1 MLQKVK
7 EEDTKSNSS
16 DSKTYSL
23 VITGTQIQSITTENA
38 AITITGTADFRMQGD
53 LTSCSNWVIPDLKQ
67 PVSGCFVID
76 DNTKLIELKG
86 ELPIDEVKKLV
97 FDYLEQHN
105 GARTSDI
112 IFDLCL
118 DPEIVLKALNELG
131 TENKVECKDARP
143 KSEQK

>member
-7 EEDTKSNSS
+7 EEATKSYSLDCKN
-16 DSKTYSL
+16 YSL
-23 VITGTQIQSITTENA
+23 VLTGAQIQSITTENA
-38 AITITGTADFRMQGD
+38 TITITGTADFRMRGD
-53 LTSCSNWVIPDLKQ
+53 LTSCSNWVVPDLKQ
-67 PVSGCFVID
+67 PVSGYLVVD

-86 ELPIDEVKKLV
+86 DIPIDEAKKLV
-97 FDYLEQHN
+97 FDYIEQHN

-131 TENKVECKDARP
+131 TESKVECKDAQS